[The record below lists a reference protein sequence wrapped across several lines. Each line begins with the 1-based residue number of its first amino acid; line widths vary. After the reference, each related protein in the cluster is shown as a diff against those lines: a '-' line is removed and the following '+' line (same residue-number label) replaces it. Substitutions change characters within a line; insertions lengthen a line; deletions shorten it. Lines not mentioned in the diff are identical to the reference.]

1 MLPRLI
7 ETVKRNC
14 DIADARHAREA
25 TLCTYLLQM
34 REHYCWEHEL
44 PLATQPPKEDLARW
58 LTEREARWNEL
69 ESEEYAALPVGT
81 RNHDPFHAPEINRAL
96 EPEGLLYGAGYGR
109 FRRPHFYLAELA
121 RIELREGVRVLVAGR
136 EFARDLAVPLAA
148 LQGDTI
154 YVRREAVRRWLWE
167 KVELWQ
173 TRGTRGAHGYW
184 EARDPHAFDRMVET
198 ETETAILHELGE
210 ARAASLLGPSWE
222 DMLGGLTD
230 RRAELLARAVRD
242 NLADCLITLP
252 ALLERDARASIHF
265 WFSQF
270 DGMRRELFPAL
281 AAAYRDWSER
291 GAANAL
297 RGAIGAGA
305 AHWES
310 IARRLLAASP
320 RSDPNAFVL

>member
-1 MLPRLI
+1 MLSRFV
-7 ETVKRNC
+7 EAVQKNC

-34 REHYCWEHEL
+34 REHYCWERG
-44 PLATQPPKEDLARW
+44 LALAAQPPKEDLARW
-58 LTEREARWNEL
+58 MTEREARWNEL
-69 ESEEYAALPVGT
+69 ESEAYAALPVGT
-81 RNHDPFHAPEINRAL
+81 RDHDPFHAREIGRAL

-109 FRRPHFYLAELA
+109 FQRPHFFLAALE
-121 RIELREGVRVLVAGR
+121 RSEWREGIRVLVAGR
-136 EFARDLAVPLAA
+136 EFARDLAAPLAA
-148 LQGDTI
+148 LQDDTI

-173 TRGTRGAHGYW
+173 TRGTQGAHGYW
-184 EARDPHAFDRMVET
+184 QARDPHAFDRLVEAET
-198 ETETAILHELGE
+198 ETVILHELGE

-222 DMLGGLTD
+222 NMLGGLTD

-252 ALLERDARASIHF
+252 ALLERDAHASIHF
-265 WFSQF
+265 YFSQF

-281 AAAYRDWSER
+281 AAAYREWSER
-291 GAANAL
+291 GAPNAL

-305 AHWES
+305 AHWER

-320 RSDPNAFVL
+320 GPDPDAFVL